1 MPVDTARRLTGARR
15 SPRGDREL
23 GLVLAFVAGALN
35 AGGFLAVAQYTSHV
49 TGMVSTVAD
58 QAVLGRSDL
67 VVDALVGVL
76 AFLLGAACCALLVN
90 FARRRGL
97 RSIYAL
103 PLLVE
108 AALILVFGLIGL
120 FGSQLSQVQGL
131 LLPAT
136 VLLLCFTMGLQN
148 AVITKLSGAVIR
160 TTHLTGIVTDLGLEL
175 GRALYPSRGADAV
188 RADRGRALLLA
199 GLLTAFLGGGLAG
212 AFGFKAYGYAS
223 TLPLALLLGL
233 LALVPALDDLSG
245 NLTSAGTDADSC
257 G

>member
-67 VVDALVGVL
+67 VVDALIGVL

-97 RSIYAL
+97 RSVYAL

-108 AALILVFGLIGL
+108 AALILVFGLM
-120 FGSQLSQVQGL
+120 GSQLSQVQGL

-160 TTHLTGIVTDLGLEL
+160 TTHLTGIVTDLGIEL

-245 NLTSAGTDADSC
+245 SLTSAGTDADSC

>member
-58 QAVLGRSDL
+58 QAVLGRTDL
-67 VVDALVGVL
+67 AVDALIGVL

-97 RSIYAL
+97 RSVYAL

-108 AALILVFGLIGL
+108 AALILVFGLM
-120 FGSQLSQVQGL
+120 GSQLSQVQGL

-245 NLTSAGTDADSC
+245 SLTSAGTDADSC

>member
-1 MPVDTARRLTGARR
+1 MPVDYARSLTGATR
-15 SPRGDREL
+15 SARADREL

-49 TGMVSTVAD
+49 TGMVSSVAD
-58 QAVLGRSDL
+58 QAALGQYAL
-67 VVDALVGVL
+67 MVDALIGVL

-90 FARRRGL
+90 FGKRRGR

-108 AALILVFGLIGL
+108 AVLILVFGLL
-120 FGSQLSQVQGL
+120 GSSLTQVEGL

-148 AVITKLSGAVIR
+148 ALVTKLSGAVIR
-160 TTHLTGIVTDLGLEL
+160 TTHLTGIVTDLGIEL
-175 GRALYPSRGADAV
+175 GRALYPSRGDDAV
-188 RADRGRALLLA
+188 RADRGRALLLG
-199 GLLTAFLGGGLAG
+199 GLLLAFLSGGLAG

-223 TLPLALLLGL
+223 TLPLAALLGL
-233 LALVPALDDLSG
+233 LALVPAVDDLTEAR
-245 NLTSAGTDADSC
+245 LP
-257 G
+257 